1 VTPLVSLIGA
11 GPGDPGLLTLR
22 GAQRIREADTV
33 MCDALVHPSVI
44 AHARPDA
51 EVLVVGKR
59 GGECSATQ
67 EEIVHLMLLR
77 ARQGRRVA
85 RVKGGDP
92 MVFGRAAEELE
103 FLTAQGVA
111 CEVVPGVTAALGAS
125 ASARIPLTH
134 RDHSASV
141 ALLTAT
147 ERPDRDDTAHDWPAL
162 ARGAQTLVIYMGL
175 RRVRETLAALVT
187 HGRAPSTPAA
197 VVSHATLASQRV
209 VVGSLEDLADRV
221 DAAALPSPALI
232 IVGDVVGVRD
242 RLGVQ
247 PVGPLQGRRVLVTR
261 APEQAEGLTHALREA
276 GAEVLEFPA
285 IRIDPAVDD
294 APLRAAV
301 RDLARRPPTVL
312 ALSSA
317 NAVEHFFAALA
328 DARLDAR
335 ALAGVKVVAIGPAT
349 AEALRRKGIEPD
361 AVSPRAIGEG
371 LADAVLSLLG
381 PAAPGARVL
390 IPRAEEARD
399 APLQP
404 LRDAGCGVEVVTAY
418 RTVSALTERAG
429 ELRAAL
435 TAGVDAVT
443 LLSASAARSLCD
455 ALGPDASTLLLRT
468 AAVTIGPQTSL
479 ALRERGV
486 AVAAEADPHTAEG
499 VVDALTAFFLHR
511 PH

>member
-1 VTPLVSLIGA
+1 
-11 GPGDPGLLTLR
+11 
-22 GAQRIREADTV
+22 
-33 MCDALVHPSVI
+33 
-44 AHARPDA
+44 
-51 EVLVVGKR
+51 
-59 GGECSATQ
+59 
-67 EEIVHLMLLR
+67 
-77 ARQGRRVA
+77 
-85 RVKGGDP
+85 
-92 MVFGRAAEELE
+92 
-103 FLTAQGVA
+103 
-111 CEVVPGVTAALGAS
+111 
-125 ASARIPLTH
+125 
-134 RDHSASV
+134 
-141 ALLTAT
+141 
-147 ERPDRDDTAHDWPAL
+147 
-162 ARGAQTLVIYMGL
+162 VIYMGL

-443 LLSASAARSLCD
+443 LLSASAARSLCW
-455 ALGPDASTLLLRT
+455 PSPPRPIPTPPRASSTRSPRSFST
-468 AAVTIGPQTSL
+468 APIEVP
-479 ALRERGV
+479 
-486 AVAAEADPHTAEG
+486 
-499 VVDALTAFFLHR
+499 
-511 PH
+511 